1 MRPGKGPCRCCT
13 GKRRINADSGCVR
26 SPRREKNGRILRSIR
41 GYGKEIGF
49 ALLYGFAIFVHQG
62 IYFPF
67 ALNGPAIA
75 RRSGAFH
82 RPCEIPFARNIAD
95 PILQLRLA
103 RSHEIAASVALRD
116 AHAIGAVDAIVNYT
130 RLLLLRFFKRAGA

>member
-1 MRPGKGPCRCCT
+1 MRPGKGACRCCT
-13 GKRRINADSGCVR
+13 GKRRINAVAVASAAHAG
-26 SPRREKNGRILRSIR
+26 EKWAVLRSVR